1 MRIIIISDTHGN
13 LANLKK
19 VVNFALKENI
29 KVILHCGDIGSPEFL
44 REALQNSNIKLF
56 GVLGNMD
63 FIYRNKLEIYNSIE
77 NIPPQ
82 AGSRCGGIKI
92 QEKVLEIP
100 IDNKLIAIT
109 HYPEK
114 AKLLAESG
122 KYRLVFYGHTHKP
135 WVEKIGVCKLA
146 NPGELAGQLYK
157 PCFAIY
163 DAKNDFLE
171 LKILEKL

>member
-1 MRIIIISDTHGN
+1 MKIIIISDTHGN

-19 VVNFALKENI
+19 VVNYALKENI
-29 KVILHCGDIGSPEFL
+29 KVFLHCGDIGSPEFL
-44 REALQNSNIKLF
+44 QESLQNSNIKLF

-63 FIYRNKLEIYNSIE
+63 FIYKNKLEIYNCIE
-77 NIPPQ
+77 N
-82 AGSRCGGIKI
+82 AKI

-100 IDNKLIAIT
+100 IDNKMIAIT

-122 KYRLVFYGHTHKP
+122 RYDLVFYGHTHKP
-135 WVEKIGVCKLA
+135 WEEKIAVKENSGQNRIVCRLV
-146 NPGELAGQLYK
+146 NPGELAGQIYK

-163 DAKNDFLE
+163 DAKKDFLQ
-171 LKILEKL
+171 LKILERL